1 MIRTKSARLG
11 TLLLPALLGL
21 ATAARGVER
30 ADFDFVLAGDMSR
43 YIVVYGIHGW
53 DQACAAMAAAG
64 PGAFLV
70 SPGDLNQDGTNPASI
85 VYDTVEAE
93 IGPGFPFFPGV
104 GNHEL
109 DPINLPT
116 LQWIRGFDK
125 GGPGFTVN
133 PGPPGSET
141 TTYSWDHGH
150 AHFVML
156 NECFDGVSDAGAP
169 EGHWNAVQDAWL
181 EADLTA
187 TAQPLIFV
195 FGHFP
200 AWPQRDRDTNQLN
213 HATDTDFNAYGNGV
227 YRDALWEILTR
238 HGVVAYGCG
247 HTHTTSVADLQGVW
261 QLDQGHARGPV
272 NPDYYALSTFLIVHV
287 RAGGAVIVDTW
298 RQPHTEGAGNEA
310 PYALA
315 HVDTLRGADP
325 ATPAPAWPSA
335 AAGLR
340 VFPNPFNPDLGIE
353 CSLAASRE
361 MRVGVFDLRG
371 RLVAGLWRG
380 PMPAGVR
387 ILRWDGRGP
396 HGCAAPSGTYV
407 VRMDD
412 GLAATSRTVT
422 LAR

>member
-1 MIRTKSARLG
+1 MNQPSNRRLF
-11 TLLLPALLGL
+11 LVPALLCL
-21 ATAARGVER
+21 AAAAHGAER
-30 ADFDFVLAGDMSR
+30 TDFDFVLAGDMSR
-43 YIVVYGIHGW
+43 YIVVNGIHGW

-109 DPINLPT
+109 DAINLPT

-125 GGPGFTVN
+125 GGPGFPVN
-133 PGPPGSET
+133 PGPPGGEQ

-156 NECFDGVSDAGAP
+156 NECFDGASDAGAP
-169 EGHWNAVQDAWL
+169 EGNWNTALGEWL

-200 AWPQRDRDTNQLN
+200 AWPQRDRDTGQLN
-213 HATDTDFNAYGNGV
+213 HATDTDFNAYDGGV
-227 YRDALWEILTR
+227 YRDALWDVLTR
-238 HGVVAYGCG
+238 HDVTAYGCG
-247 HTHTTSVADLQGVW
+247 HSHTTSVVDLQSVW

-272 NPDYYALSTFLIVHV
+272 NPNFYALSTFLIVHV
-287 RAGGAVIVDTW
+287 RASGAVIVDTW
-298 RQPHTEGAGNEA
+298 RQPHTEGIGNEA

-315 HVDTLRGADP
+315 HVDTLRAADP
-325 ATPAPAWPSA
+325 ATAAPPATPL
-335 AAGLR
+335 AAGLS
-340 VFPNPFNPDLGIE
+340 VFPNPFNPSLQVA
-353 CSLAASRE
+353 CSLAEPRE

-371 RLVAGLWRG
+371 RLVADLWRG
-380 PMPAGVR
+380 VLPAGTRV
-387 ILRWDGRGP
+387 LRWDGRDPNGR
-396 HGCAAPSGTYV
+396 AAPSGTYL

-412 GLAATSRTVT
+412 GRTATSRAIT